1 MKKALSAALL
11 SALVA
16 PGCGHYYLKHKR
28 TALVFFVLAIL
39 SLGMLLADVH
49 EVAQRIAI
57 DIQNGTIPMDT
68 NAIMNEVTAQT
79 HSSMINSKG
88 SMYGFILCW
97 LVAVLDS
104 FRLGFK
110 QDKQDAKAAK

>member
-1 MKKALSAALL
+1 MKKAFSAALL

-39 SLGMLLADVH
+39 SLGMLLADVN
-49 EVAQRIAI
+49 EVAQRIAL
-57 DIQNGTIPMDT
+57 DIQNGTIPLDT

-79 HSSMINSKG
+79 HSSMTNAKG
-88 SMYGFILCW
+88 TLYGFILCW
-97 LVAVLDS
+97 LVAVIDS

-110 QDKQDAKAAK
+110 QDRQSDKQED